1 MNLNYQYHQYQNNMK
16 KTITKLLILFVL
28 CLVGMQGNAQ
38 NVTIGPDNGSLIS
51 GIGGGN
57 TGDSGKGRGMAS
69 MWRHEQLPLTMTT
82 SDIANLTSAGE
93 LADPSCAIG
102 KYDADGDGH
111 KELFIGAGQTQTF
124 IVVSLPKGYRIRGYR
139 LVLQPNMY
147 GNNITINQG
156 YNSWDLGTDDLM
168 RFYETE
174 PWSIGYPYTVPGQ
187 TQGNQSNTHCTL
199 YDLDQYGY
207 SYNAVANLKDAE
219 VTAENTLMQN
229 NNPTNRS
236 KEYVIER
243 YSKNE
248 TDMTNQLHFVIV
260 RGASQYALTI
270 RSFEILFTAEG
281 TFTADITPSVRGEA
295 TDYVTSPFSTSK
307 MDVGSIK
314 LDQSSNLYSYD
325 FTGVRDLIAYTHL
338 YQQDA
343 VAGGKPANVATNKH
357 IYPVQI
363 DGQGAYVFGND
374 TYYLE
379 PPTTIHT
386 ASGWESPIGFRVIGA
401 TFDYQWQE
409 EDIPG
414 EVITLANTCYITG
427 TGTNNRTGYLN
438 DLLDFGSSQFAW
450 QIDDFKNIYREYTTQ
465 NPDGTTSTYRKYLAC
480 FGTGDE
486 REVSLS
492 SSATGDEARWNLRIE
507 EGVNNPR
514 VYYLSDGGNYY
525 YLNYRVRQEGS
536 TDHSRGFVR
545 KEGSTGWN
553 SNLASATT
561 NGSHTITTPSVS
573 PGSYT
578 LKVYGKANNDLVE
591 TIEVNSSN
599 AEGSY
604 HLTGINNDAVKFE
617 ISDLATGKQAIL
629 HVKLELQALNPY
641 INSMEVVCEDTP
653 KELQLTQTFNSD
665 DFRVSGGRFIFYVP
679 EEYVDSLMTISF
691 KNLYSDYGDETYYG
705 GPGKGN
711 SRYSFVT
718 SPYFEDVPDLYAADY
733 DPDADYSDKV
743 VTSVA
748 GNVRFKFN
756 NAENLT
762 TGSTANNLV
771 EYPFE
776 PYKTYDEEN
785 EPGGYQGYPN
795 PDASN
800 GEPAGD
806 FIDCKLKAS
815 DPVQKAGTFYVF
827 TADETRYNIAPTT
840 AWQHRSYAFYRMDIE
855 LEAKEY
861 VPELTWDKIYD
872 KTCYYSGED
881 NFPENDRGD
890 APAGSALTNSM
901 WGVKVTTSETIDNK
915 YGYLTYHAIIK
926 KIESVLDATNTNAPA
941 SMDQIL
947 YVDGSLLHSLVNSK
961 VTETVDGT
969 TKQVDY
975 TLQTLKDAIGK
986 NALAFLPA
994 STTST
999 LDNVAYISNGAF
1011 RAGKDIVLTDRYPF
1025 YSPYDIQVISPNQA
1039 TYTRVITLPDY
1050 GQDVLASVM
1059 LPFTLDV
1066 VDGKHT
1072 NPANGVG
1079 ANSSYTLWEMGSA
1092 DMTLEMKEANHDYG
1106 VGYFKKVNVAY
1117 TSANVPYMVN
1127 LDKQAVQGTDYSFV
1141 AAQTGGKIFATTGM
1155 QKRTAGGGTYKYLFN
1170 GTAVSGFASDVPGG
1184 SLTLTPEGSYS
1195 GEIYDRAHSNAI
1207 FYFANNKFLN
1217 LYKLMATK
1225 RYLYMY
1231 PFRGVY
1237 TFDGTYAPNSV
1248 KSMNGLNISFEDP
1261 LGLDGI
1267 RDMAT
1272 ANTPD
1277 LAVRSGKGFIQVTSA
1292 KAQMVNILSLNGTTY
1307 SRVMLNSGDSKTVT
1321 LPAGVYVVNNVKII
1335 VK

>member
-1 MNLNYQYHQYQNNMK
+1 MRN
-16 KTITKLLILFVL
+16 ITKILTLLVV
-28 CLVGMQGNAQ
+28 CLIGMQANAQ

-174 PWSIGYPYTVPGQ
+174 PWSIGYPYTSA
-187 TQGNQSNTHCTL
+187 TTGNNSNTHCTL

-207 SYNAVANLKDAE
+207 SYNAVAHLIDSE
-219 VTAENTLMQN
+219 VTTANTLMQN
-229 NNPTNRS
+229 NNATNRS
-236 KEYVIER
+236 KQYVIER

-270 RSFEILFTAEG
+270 RSFDILFTAEG
-281 TFTADITPSVRGEA
+281 TFTADITPAALGEA

-307 MDVGSIK
+307 MDVGSVK
-314 LDQSSNLYSYD
+314 LTDGLYSYD
-325 FTGVRDLIAYTHL
+325 FTGVQDLIAYTHL
-338 YQQDA
+338 YQDNA
-343 VAGGKPANVATNKH
+343 VAGGKPSHVDGPKN

-374 TYYLE
+374 MYYLE

-401 TFDYQWQE
+401 TFNYQWSDQ
-409 EDIPG
+409 DIAGQTIRIPNSCT
-414 EVITLANTCYITG
+414 IRG
-427 TGTNNRTGYLN
+427 TYPNNQGGNGGTGYLN
-438 DLLDFGSSQFAW
+438 DLLDFSNTTFSW
-450 QIDDFKNIYREYTTQ
+450 SIDDYNNIYREYTVTT
-465 NPDGTTSTYRKYLAC
+465 DGTNTTYRKYLAC
-480 FGTGDE
+480 FGSGDE

-492 SSATGDEARWNLRIE
+492 SSATGDEARFNLKIDSQ
-507 EGVNNPR
+507 GR

-525 YLNYRVRQEGS
+525 YLNWRIRQEGS
-536 TDHSRGFVR
+536 TYHSRGFVR

-561 NGSHTITTPSVS
+561 SGSHTITTPAVS

-578 LKVYGKANNDLVE
+578 LKVYGTEKSLTADPVYTVTVDENTPNG
-591 TIEVNSSN
+591 T
-599 AEGSY
+599 Y
-604 HLTGINNDAVKFE
+604 HLTGLNNDAVRFE
-617 ISDLATGKQAIL
+617 IADLASGKTALL

-641 INSMEVVCEDTP
+641 INSMDVVCEDTP
-653 KELQLTQTFNSD
+653 KELQLTQTFNSN
-665 DFRVSGGRFIFYVP
+665 DFRVSGGKFIFYIP
-679 EEYVDSLMTISF
+679 EEYQDSLLTISF

-718 SPYFEDVPDLYAADY
+718 SPYFIETTDLYAEDY
-733 DPDADYSDKV
+733 DPNETYADKV
-743 VTSVA
+743 HTDVA
-748 GNVRFKFN
+748 GNIRFKFN
-756 NAENLT
+756 NAEDLT
-762 TGSTANNLV
+762 SGSTASNLI
-771 EYPFE
+771 EFPFS
-776 PYKTYDEEN
+776 YS
-785 EPGGYQGYPN
+785 GYIGSSN
-795 PDASN
+795 PDAQN
-800 GEPAGD
+800 GLPTGNY
-806 FIDCKLKAS
+806 IDCRLKAS

-1025 YSPYDIQVISPNQA
+1025 YSPYDIQVISPNQT

-1072 NPANGVG
+1072 NPANGIG